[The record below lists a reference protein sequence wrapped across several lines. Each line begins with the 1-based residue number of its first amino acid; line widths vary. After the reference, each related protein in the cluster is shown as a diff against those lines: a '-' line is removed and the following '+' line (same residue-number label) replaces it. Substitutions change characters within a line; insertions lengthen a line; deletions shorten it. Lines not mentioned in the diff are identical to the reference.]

1 VKHLFLGGAAH
12 GTRHEVESHT
22 YTVPVFTTKLLSI
35 SYTSTPRAVAATEGT
50 VREVYL
56 RTQVRVAGELL
67 TVFVRSTD
75 VALERTPKL
84 LLDFLAN
91 AEIPPLRGDRARGSG
106 EPRSERRTAGSVAE
120 QET

>member
-12 GTRHEVESHT
+12 GTRHEVESHR

-35 SYTSTPRAVAATEGT
+35 SYTATPRAGAATEGT

-56 RTQVRVAGELL
+56 RT
-67 TVFVRSTD
+67 D
-75 VALERTPKL
+75 VALERTPEL